1 MITAKVP
8 FHISDGQTLRVINLA
23 KAYKKNGH
31 TVSLFIVKS
40 GNVDKKQVEE
50 VKKGDLFEKIYVNE
64 GINRSYSGRIIGL
77 FNYSVKNYIKINYS
91 DYAEDLNNKLDDII
105 RREKITGLHIFSSL
119 LGLMFIDS
127 HKNSIVDL
135 CDSYGYNFKLE
146 IATSNFYK
154 SIKYRFLK
162 NRMDRQ
168 EKYLIS
174 HYLWSAVVSEVD
186 REYLIQM
193 HGNANKIVAIPNGID
208 ADFFNPV
215 KAKDYSNKDSSMLFI
230 GNLDF
235 PPNADAVKYLIDEIM
250 PGILKKHPNTTL
262 FIVGK
267 GSNFIVGK
275 GSKIKEY
282 NTLNGKIVF
291 TGFVEDIVEY
301 YASNIIFIAPM
312 RKGGGIKNKILEAM
326 AMENCVITTDIASGA
341 FNSQV
346 EKNLIVCKDT
356 DDIVNE
362 SIYYLNNINSAI
374 LNGKKNR
381 ELVLK
386 YYSWNTASLKYID
399 LFEKKL

>member
-8 FHISDGQTLRVINLA
+8 FPIADGQTLRVINLA

-40 GNVDKKQVEE
+40 GDVNKKDVEE
-50 VKKGDLFEKIYVNE
+50 VKKESLFDKIYVNE
-64 GINRSYSGRIIGL
+64 GINRSYSGRILGL
-77 FNYSVKNYIKINYS
+77 IKYSVKNYIKMNYPNN
-91 DYAEDLNNKLDDII
+91 AEDLNNKLGDII
-105 RREKITGLHIFSSL
+105 RHEKITGLHIFSPL
-119 LGLMFIDS
+119 LGLMFIDA
-127 HKNSIVDL
+127 HKNSIFDL
-135 CDSYGYNFKLE
+135 CDSYGLNFKLE
-146 IATSNFYK
+146 IETSNFFK
-154 SIKYRFLK
+154 GIIYRFLK
-162 NRMDRQ
+162 NRRDRQ
-168 EKYLIS
+168 EKYLTS
-174 HYLWSAVVSEVD
+174 HYLSSVVVSEVD
-186 REYLIQM
+186 RKYLIQM

-208 ADFFNPV
+208 ADFYNPV
-215 KAKDYSNKDSSMLFI
+215 KAKEISKKDSSMLFI

-250 PGILKKHPNTTL
+250 PGILKKRPNTTL

-267 GSNFIVGK
+267 GSK
-275 GSKIKEY
+275 TKEY

-291 TGFVEDIVEY
+291 TGFVDDIVEY

-326 AMENCVITTDIASGA
+326 AMENCVITTNIASGA

-386 YYSWNTASLKYID
+386 YYSWNTAGMKYIG
-399 LFEKKL
+399 LFEKQL